1 MSTSTPRARRPES
14 RRGVTPTRPAHGE
27 VVTSDVFGNRHVVEV
42 RQRHDGGTLVVLTRR
57 RRPRS
62 SLRHVLPVRSRISCG
77 EDLGPSRSTHSHR
90 SGSAWPGLPWPA
102 LACPGLVRLGLARP
116 GPARPGSA
124 RPGQPHGRPV
134 DAPDRV
140 VSGRC
145 RPLGGLRRLDGAVDA
160 GGGVDTALGRP
171 ELTGIPIPSRHP
183 GGGSEIAI
191 LTGSRYETGR
201 RSRRACDRPLRRI
214 TQTRPG
220 WRAQSWRAHGHVGG
234 PAEPAVPRPH
244 RTRRCRRGRGF
255 GNATVNSMSCA
266 ERAVGRPPA
275 VSVTR

>member
-1 MSTSTPRARRPES
+1 VSTSTPRARRPES

-201 RSRRACDRPLRRI
+201 RSRRAATGRREGSPNPPGLEGAVMAGSRP
-214 TQTRPG
+214 
-220 WRAQSWRAHGHVGG
+220 
-234 PAEPAVPRPH
+234 
-244 RTRRCRRGRGF
+244 RGRSGRA
-255 GNATVNSMSCA
+255 GGSAPAPDAPVSA
-266 ERAVGRPPA
+266 RARVRERNRQLDVMR
-275 VSVTR
+275 